1 MSSMST
7 ATFSKT
13 SSADSPEL
21 SGPHP
26 WQTQPWAKTVRTL
39 LRRKEYFRWTDEFCT
54 SLTVKGAHHLEGLE
68 GPAIFIPNHQSHM
81 DTPVLMSALPKSV
94 QSNLYFG
101 AAADRWFV
109 KGKKKLILQ
118 PWYQSLGLG
127 TFPII
132 RGGGSKTLDY
142 AKWLL
147 DTNCNLCIFP
157 EGTRA
162 TSGELGKF
170 RHGVSLL
177 AIEKEVPVIPVV
189 LKGLRELR
197 PKGAKEVTPG
207 PVSVTFLEPVQPTRE
222 MGVEASTNLLW
233 ERMNQEFFRELTFK
247 PQSKHQQKVDQSSGV
262 IRAA

>member
-1 MSSMST
+1 MST
-7 ATFSKT
+7 ATVINT
-13 SSADSPEL
+13 ISADSPEL
-21 SGPHP
+21 GGPHP
-26 WQTQPWAKTVRTL
+26 WQTHAWAKAIRTL
-39 LRRKEYFRWTDEFCT
+39 LRQREYFRWTDEFCT

-81 DTPVLMSALPKSV
+81 DTPVLMSALPRSV

-132 RGGGSKTLDY
+132 RGGGSRTLDY

-162 TSGELGKF
+162 TSGQLGKF

-207 PVSVTFLEPVQPTRE
+207 PVSVTFLEPLQPTRE

-233 ERMNQEFFRELTFK
+233 ERMNQEFFRELTFRSLPKQPK
-247 PQSKHQQKVDQSSGV
+247 PGEHPAGSV
-262 IRAA
+262 RAA